1 MADRV
6 LGFRAHLGRGLLKAV
21 RHEDRVVAEAPRAAR
36 NPCELALDL
45 PGHHPLTGRP
55 AVRGGHHQGGGT
67 DEPSAEPGL
76 RHVGHLRQHQVQVGL
91 VVAVPAG
98 PTGGQHAG
106 HAAERVHAQARIVGH
121 RGQLGVRRDRARL
134 QQRVLLE
141 RGPGLGHLG
150 RAGKRVEPGQ
160 RELRATR
167 VLGGQDP
174 GQLAQLGGVP
184 GGENDRVIRHD
195 GLPGLR
201 VGGKPGPFGD

>member
-6 LGFRAHLGRGLLKAV
+6 LGFRAHLGRGLLETV
-21 RHEDRVVAEAPRAAR
+21 RHEDRVVAEAAGAAR
-36 NPCELALDL
+36 NPRQLALDL
-45 PGHHPLTGRP
+45 PGYHPLAEGP

-67 DEPSAEPGL
+67 DEPGAEAGL
-76 RHVGHLRQHQVQVGL
+76 RHIGHLRQHQVQVGL

-98 PTGGQHAG
+98 PAGGQHAG

-121 RGQLGVRRDRARL
+121 RGQLRVSRDRARL

-160 RELRATR
+160 RDLRAAGT
-167 VLGGQDP
+167 LGGQDP
-174 GQLAQLGGVP
+174 RQLAQLGGVP
-184 GGENDRVIRHD
+184 GGEDHRVIRHD
-195 GLPGLR
+195 GLRGLR
-201 VGGKPGPFGD
+201 LGRKPGPFRD